1 MVSKVARIVVE
12 QRWLRSGGWESSMDM
27 SGWGRGGRRWTERQM
42 AKFLT
47 LMPSSV
53 GTVVDAIATT
63 SSSLVPTLSSSF
75 TTNITRIA
83 NNGDS
88 MS

>member
-1 MVSKVARIVVE
+1 
-12 QRWLRSGGWESSMDM
+12 
-27 SGWGRGGRRWTERQM
+27 M

-53 GTVVDAIATT
+53 GTFVDAIAAT

-75 TTNITRIA
+75 TANITRIA